1 MPKEDGVVQAFQFN
15 KDSYDV
21 MEGIYVSILQNLGV
35 VNPHDKIV
43 DAYSLIPEEE
53 RNGVMFNKAVASLFK
68 DDADRKAKAS
78 AAYEK
83 VKDDPKVSPY
93 VKAYL
98 AEMATGY
105 IPYDTVLT
113 AARMVGGE
121 KGKNGKS
128 LQMGCGEG
136 KTGVLSMAAFSI
148 LQSEKRQV
156 FLTSST
162 ELLAAEA
169 LDKIDFYEKV
179 GLASELVLVDSR
191 GITRPRMEN
200 GKVVRDENGK
210 AIFDR
215 INLEKKNEI
224 DRKRLLKEAYDS
236 KLVISDNVTLMQHSM
251 NGYLEEPTDKKR
263 ELLADEADFVLLD
276 SYRPLQK
283 TEELSEE
290 EMAKRVEQRTYAYN
304 LLEQV
309 KKQMPEGLFVKDD
322 ANQYVDFTKEGR
334 KLVVEA
340 VRNSKKDLKIDLNTL
355 YDYVY
360 EALVVDTV
368 YKEDRDYQILENGK
382 VLVSEDRA
390 SGVGIDLPQ
399 GVAQALE
406 IKLQQEGRY
415 TGPITPE
422 RKVVDV
428 LNTQTF
434 FKKYFNGT
442 KHFISGTL
450 GAESKEIAE
459 ELKNFGVSKEEGDI
473 YEIAPK
479 QKRTRDDRETK
490 FYKNSQ
496 RKRREIIK
504 SALREIEEGKP
515 VLIGTV
521 SEKEIKALKDH
532 LKHQTKDSQTK
543 VRILEYTAA
552 SESIFQRDKEKLKA
566 TVFKKKYGVDKDT
579 YATYESLIKNESGKE
594 NTITLGTSILGRGT
608 TIKTSDKVN
617 DAGGIHVIVD
627 GIHETSFRNPIQYL
641 SRTSRGDNNGS
652 TQIFFSEE
660 DIPEEVRNGDYK
672 GRPADEIYDEV
683 YGSIN
688 ARTCGIRKYANG
700 FVEKT
705 EQKKDEIKQ
714 MPFLSEAEKRQAIA
728 LLTERSFSIR
738 HRACGVSDQFQ
749 TNIEEYEREIDAYAK
764 LYVAKYRVTDEK
776 YLNGGRFDE
785 ALWLAD
791 NGYED
796 LAEIHF
802 PFKRSKEKEIFK
814 NAGIKQ
820 SKIRKEAIIE
830 AKEKAEAEAKKAEA
844 KKVSKEEKQNDRASQ
859 TYGTIQ
865 DDKVKKYIDEFGVE
879 MHVAPVVEVVKDA
892 AQEHAKDEL
901 VADQVAAEQT
911 NNPGLR
917 IENIEI
923 DLNRKDKYS
932 QFIDMKGALPNNVS
946 KDSLHNDSM
955 INLFGLKKVT
965 VDSKF
970 AIAMSRIKAFTDIIR
985 NVFKNNQRAGKEA
998 TVATNDSASLATPD
1012 EDARE

>member
-1 MPKEDGVVQAFQFN
+1 MPKDEGVVQAFQFN
-15 KDSYDV
+15 KDSYEE
-21 MEGIYVSILQNLGV
+21 MEDIYVSILQNLGV
-35 VNPHDKIV
+35 KNPYDKIV
-43 DAYSLIPEEE
+43 EAYTTIPEEE
-53 RNGVMFNKAVASLFK
+53 RNGVMFNKAIKSLFK
-68 DDADRKAKAS
+68 DDEERKAKAS
-78 AAYEK
+78 EAFERI
-83 VKDDPKVSPY
+83 KDDPRVSPY
-93 VKAYL
+93 VKAYF

-136 KTGVLSMAAFSI
+136 KTGVLSMAAYSI

-179 GLASELVLVDSR
+179 GLAGDLVLVDST

-215 INLEKKNEI
+215 IDLEKKNEI
-224 DRKRLLKEAYDS
+224 DRKRLLKEAYNS
-236 KLVISDNVTLMQHSM
+236 KLVISDNVTLMQDSM
-251 NGYLEEPTDKKR
+251 KGYLEEPTDKKR

-283 TEELSEE
+283 TEEMAEK
-290 EMAKRVEQRTYAYN
+290 EMDKRVEQRTYAYN

-340 VRNSKKDLKIDLNTL
+340 VRDSRKDLKIDLNTL

-360 EALVVDTV
+360 DALVVDTV
-368 YKEDRDYQILENGK
+368 YKEDRDYQLLNNGK
-382 VLVSEDRA
+382 TLVSEDRA
-390 SGVGIDLPQ
+390 SGVGIGLPQ

-406 IKLQQEGRY
+406 IKLQQEGKY

-473 YEIAPK
+473 YEIPPK

-490 FYKNSQ
+490 FYKNGQ

-504 SALREIEEGKP
+504 SALKEIEEGKP

-532 LKHQTKDSQTK
+532 LKHQTKDSKQK

-552 SESIFQRDKEKLKA
+552 SEEIFARDKEKLKSA
-566 TVFKKKYGVDKDT
+566 AFKKKYGVDKDT
-579 YATYESLIKNESGKE
+579 YKTYESLIKNESGKA

-608 TIKTSDKVN
+608 TIKTSDEVN

-627 GIHETSFRNPIQYL
+627 GIHETSFRNPIQYK

-652 TQIFFSEE
+652 TQIFFSYD
-660 DIPEEVRNGDYK
+660 DIPEEVRNESYK
-672 GRPADEIYDEV
+672 GISAEEIYEEV
-683 YGSIN
+683 YDEIN

-705 EQKKDEIKQ
+705 DEKKDEIIQ
-714 MPFLSEAEKRQAIA
+714 MSFLSEAEKRQAVA
-728 LLTERSFSIR
+728 LLTERAFSIR
-738 HRACGVSDQFQ
+738 NRACGVSDQFQ
-749 TNIEEYEREIDAYAK
+749 TNIEAYEREIDAYAK

-776 YLNGGRFDE
+776 YLTEGRFDE
-785 ALWLAD
+785 TKWLED

-796 LAEIHF
+796 IAETHM
-802 PFKRSKEKEIFK
+802 PFRKSRENEIFR
-814 NAGIKQ
+814 NSGIKQ
-820 SKIRKEAIIE
+820 NKIKKEAIVE
-830 AKEKAEAEAKKAEA
+830 AKEAAERAELEA
-844 KKVSKEEKQNDRASQ
+844 QEILQPAVPLLPEKILDFYMEKN
-859 TYGTIQ
+859 
-865 DDKVKKYIDEFGVE
+865 GVE
-879 MHVAPVVEVVKDA
+879 MVVAEPVLEQTEVAEVA
-892 AQEHAKDEL
+892 EL
-901 VADQVAAEQT
+901 VIKQTEIAEVTEPVAAAEPATQPAT
-911 NNPGLR
+911 QPGIT
-917 IENIEI
+917 IENINLDFNNKDIYGQLI
-923 DLNRKDKYS
+923 DNKDVIHSKL
-932 QFIDMKGALPNNVS
+932 DKDTLH
-946 KDSLHNDSM
+946 KDSA
-955 INLFGLKKVT
+955 INLFGLKNVIT
-965 VDSKF
+965 DERFSINMMMSKMKDLANNLMRAF
-970 AIAMSRIKAFTDIIR
+970 RAPERNGRDTAAVGPKTADAQDESR
-985 NVFKNNQRAGKEA
+985 E
-998 TVATNDSASLATPD
+998 
-1012 EDARE
+1012 